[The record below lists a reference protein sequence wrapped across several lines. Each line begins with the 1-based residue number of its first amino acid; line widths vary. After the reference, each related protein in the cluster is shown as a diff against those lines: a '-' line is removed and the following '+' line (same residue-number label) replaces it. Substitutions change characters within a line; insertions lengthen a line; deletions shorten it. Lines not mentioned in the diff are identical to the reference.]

1 MYIFLIFIH
10 SWLRWILLIL
20 GLIVIIKSYIGWFG
34 DKNYLKSDNTMSII
48 LVSLFHIQLI
58 LGLLLYFIYSPIV
71 KSAFQD
77 FGMSMKDSQLRYWAV
92 EHIFIMLFSIVI
104 AQIGRIR
111 IKKAHSAINKHRN
124 SAIYFTLAFILILS
138 RIPWDQSARLFRGI
152 LE

>member
-1 MYIFLIFIH
+1 MYTFLIFIH

-34 DKNYLKSDNTMSII
+34 DKKYLKSDNTMSLI

-104 AQIGRIR
+104 AQIGRMR